1 MQFLSTWQ
9 TNSPTRDGLA
19 CKVLICPWVTTAV
32 YLGSQAAVAVVSYRP
47 NMFLHL
53 PKGQQVLY
61 RSHAKT
67 LLSIVIVSSA
77 SIFCHLQHPRKSKRA
92 RNVQSNFTVFDCSV
106 LWLFQLEN
114 KCILGS
120 LDTPDKNNLCDEN
133 LSTFLS
139 CVLYYSATKKKVEL
153 PDYLNEKDNNAR
165 IKSPS
170 QTEVYFWIG
179 LFITKAQGEKNQELV
194 KR

>member
-32 YLGSQAAVAVVSYRP
+32 YLGSQAAAVVSYRP

-61 RSHAKT
+61 RSNAKT

-77 SIFCHLQHPRKSKRA
+77 SIFCHLQQEQHPRKSKRA

-139 CVLYYSATKKKVEL
+139 FVVYYSATKNRLTEKGGAPWL
-153 PDYLNEKDNNAR
+153 PTWMKR
-165 IKSPS
+165 I
-170 QTEVYFWIG
+170 TMRG
-179 LFITKAQGEKNQELV
+179 
-194 KR
+194 